1 MKTIAIL
8 MVMLL
13 LVSGLAM
20 ADNVSNNGTN
30 LLNKTDGNLS
40 NKVTARNQI
49 NNNKA
54 VPQLYNE
61 KDKNNDKINNTPSAD
76 TKDVEIKSEEIK
88 VGNEEIKAFYGN
100 GAKIRVLQ
108 LIKHTTKNVLVGTE
122 VIQYLDSQETKDN
135 ANAILNE
142 MSSIISN
149 LENYNFENKTKNQML
164 EDFLSYKASATDL
177 SKTFRDLVGPELSD
191 EDRAQLK
198 ETIKGIDQNDIKPLD
213 EEIKSLIHEYN
224 ANNIQKQLK
233 KMNINDSALIE
244 KIRNG
249 ELTSQE
255 AKEKVGKFVSEMNKE
270 QRKKLANN
278 VREEITK
285 KNEYNKEIKKQ
296 ILETVKEKAKSQ
308 RARYANKIR
317 DLKMQV
323 KSGNL
328 TEADIAARTRAN
340 SDKYKLIAQERRI
353 IKNNNLSIE
362 EKQKLRDS
370 IDYRLGIQEQE
381 AIRKMMA
388 NGTLNAKDRERIQA
402 FKNIKR

>member
-1 MKTIAIL
+1 

-164 EDFLSYKASATDL
+164 EDFLSYKSSATDL